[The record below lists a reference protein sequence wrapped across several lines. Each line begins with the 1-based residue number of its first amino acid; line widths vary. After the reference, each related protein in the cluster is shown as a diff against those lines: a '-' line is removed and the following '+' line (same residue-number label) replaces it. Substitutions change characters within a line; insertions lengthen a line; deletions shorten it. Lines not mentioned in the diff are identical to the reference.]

1 MPWLVAGL
9 GNPGPR
15 YAAHRHNIGFMVVD
29 ELARRAGTSFREKFK
44 GQFTKSM
51 VNHRDAWLLEP
62 MTFMNRSGV
71 SLGAAGAFYGVPPEE
86 TIVVHDELDLP
97 FGAVRVKVGG
107 GHGGHNGLR
116 SIFSH
121 FGKDFV
127 RIRCGIGRPKHGDVS
142 SFVLSNFSD
151 DEQPWLS
158 DVIDAAA
165 DAVGTILTAG
175 AKEAQAQYN
184 GRTFGPATSS

>member
-29 ELARRAGTSFREKFK
+29 ELARRAGASFREKFK
-44 GQFTKSM
+44 GHFTKAM
-51 VNHRDAWLLEP
+51 VGHHNAWLLEP

-71 SLGAAGAFYGVPPEE
+71 SLGAAGAFYGVPPAE
-86 TIVVHDELDLP
+86 TVVIHDDLDLP

-116 SIFSH
+116 SAFAH
-121 FGKDFV
+121 FGRDFV
-127 RIRCGIGRPKHGDVS
+127 RVRCGIGRPKHGDVTN
-142 SFVLSNFSD
+142 FVLSDFAT
-151 DEQPWLS
+151 DEQPWLR
-158 DVIDAAA
+158 DIIDAAA
-165 DAVGTILTAG
+165 DAVSIILDAG
-175 AKEAQAQYN
+175 PKEAQALYN
-184 GRTFGPATSS
+184 GRSFVPATQS